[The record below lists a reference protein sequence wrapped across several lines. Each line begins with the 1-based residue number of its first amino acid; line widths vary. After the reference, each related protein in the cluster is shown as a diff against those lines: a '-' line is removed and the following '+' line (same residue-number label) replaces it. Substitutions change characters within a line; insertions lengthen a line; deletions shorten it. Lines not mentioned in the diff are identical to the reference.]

1 MAGSCCWSRAAC
13 LVALWAAVVSNADPK
28 YVDDAKAMYHQTI
41 LLPCRTE
48 CHGPVIVDRWNI
60 DINGVFEDFG
70 HFNEKNTGK
79 TKYID
84 NKNASLTIQNPE
96 WEGKR
101 WYRCEWSCKNQDSH
115 NMYSDISILLI
126 KDVKTNNNIGA
137 KVGEKIS
144 IPCRGK
150 SESRIIGSVEWHFA
164 LPRQPYYSV
173 NTVSGRKHSIDD
185 NKSLLIHNLQ
195 KKDAGFYL
203 CELKNV
209 KDFYETKVNIIRDH
223 PPAATTSTL
232 ASPTTTANA
241 GPSGVNLTPVYIA
254 VSVVVC
260 TAIACGAVCFA
271 RKQWKIRRSK
281 NQRSNTNGADCA
293 RSSADVPPIVYDTV
307 RAAQPEAALT
317 CADVT
322 INDATR
328 DDSGSFATQRPLRR
342 GCHILKT
349 ELGGDGWWWAWPRLS
364 THHAP
369 SFRVHEF
376 SPPLQI
382 NSCHAARA
390 RPMIVKHVPT

>member
-209 KDFYETKVNIIRDH
+209 KDFYETKVNIIR
-223 PPAATTSTL
+223 
-232 ASPTTTANA
+232 

-281 NQRSNTNGADCA
+281 NQRSNTNGADRA

-307 RAAQPEAALT
+307 GAAQPEAALT